1 MKAVKRVKDFTGGPV
16 VKNPPPNVEDV
27 ALIPGQGTKIPHAVG
42 QLSLCTTNREAQV
55 PQKRLG
61 ATTFFFN

>member
-27 ALIPGQGTKIPHAVG
+27 ALTPGQGTKIPHAAG
-42 QLSLCTTNREAQV
+42 QLSLHAAIPE
-55 PQKRLG
+55 P
-61 ATTFFFN
+61 ATCHNY

>member
-27 ALIPGQGTKIPHAVG
+27 ALTPGQGTKIPHLWG
-42 QLSLCTTNREAQV
+42 N
-55 PQKRLG
+55 
-61 ATTFFFN
+61 